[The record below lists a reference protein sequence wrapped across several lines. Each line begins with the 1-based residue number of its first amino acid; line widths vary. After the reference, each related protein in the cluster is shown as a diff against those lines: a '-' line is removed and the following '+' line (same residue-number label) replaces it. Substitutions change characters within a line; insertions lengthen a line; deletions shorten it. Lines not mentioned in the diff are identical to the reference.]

1 MREECRREKGERT
14 CYSQG
19 VHASAVYQGSNTD
32 QATVWQARECTCRC
46 TCTLAPAVFLARH
59 GHSNHRRLCSHST
72 SAVCSFIEW
81 ETYGNTFAQALSDTH
96 CYRYAFSGSVSDF
109 HYSPPMIATVIA
121 TAPASAPPPVKATTP
136 SPTRKPRVSQRQIPV
151 STSSTGSPAVQ
162 PPSHIQQRR
171 EAAFLPLLVMG
182 ILSAIATFALLMAV
196 GMVLLRKWLLPVR
209 KVKLPPSGAAPWQR
223 VPPTSL
229 PGSINS
235 SGSSIEPFST
245 TDASLPA
252 ARNSIPSRKGFP
264 FPTSNGLPLE
274 AQTKHE

>member
-1 MREECRREKGERT
+1 MKK
-14 CYSQG
+14 
-19 VHASAVYQGSNTD
+19 
-32 QATVWQARECTCRC
+32 AREHATRKGFMLQQCIRGATQIK
-46 TCTLAPAVFLARH
+46 
-59 GHSNHRRLCSHST
+59 RLCGRLG
-72 SAVCSFIEW
+72 SALVVVL
-81 ETYGNTFAQALSDTH
+81 ALSLLLFSLLGMVTAITGV
-96 CYRYAFSGSVSDF
+96 YALTPHQLSARSLSGKPTGTPSPRHSPTPTATATLSPAPSPTF
-109 HYSPPMIATVIA
+109 TTPPPMIATVIA

-136 SPTRKPRVSQRQIPV
+136 SPTRKPRVSQRQTPV
-151 STSSTGSPAVQ
+151 STPSTYSPAVQ
-162 PPSHIQQRR
+162 PPSRIQQRG

-182 ILSAIATFALLMAV
+182 ILSGIATFALLVAV

-245 TDASLPA
+245 TDASPPA
-252 ARNSIPSRKGFP
+252 ARNSIPSRKGFAS
-264 FPTSNGLPLE
+264 PTSNGLPLE